1 MRTALLLPP
10 LVCLLLSC
18 HASAQVTPGRTQK
31 RFYDFKAA
39 DKQME
44 YTLYVPNSYSPQ
56 KASPLIVALHGL
68 GSSPLEIMRYPGLTR
83 HAERYGY
90 IVVAPMGYNSRGWY
104 GSRGTGGGRR
114 SDPKNL
120 GELSEQDVMNVLG
133 IIRQEL
139 NIDSRR
145 IYLMGHSMGGGGTWH
160 LAMKYPDI
168 WAALAP
174 LAPAGPRSRRDLV
187 KARRIPVIVVQGDR
201 DSLVYATR
209 RWVERMKELKM
220 EHRYIEVAGGDH
232 VRPAFQHFPEIFDF
246 FNTHTRPPTQEGVKS
261 PLPSSAAGADETLP
275 SLQKKVFQG
284 EVTVPVRVPYLLHL
298 PKAYRRDGPAWPLL
312 LFLHGAG
319 SSGTNLDRVKRN
331 GIPSMLPTPVQ
342 SPLDQF
348 IVLAPQSRRRGWDP
362 VKLDALLTDAVRK
375 YHVDEDRIYL
385 TGISMGGYGTWAL
398 AAAYPERF
406 AAIVPIC
413 GGGRPAT
420 ADALKNLPI
429 WVFHGAKD
437 DVVPVARSTA
447 MVRAIE
453 QLGGKVRFTIY
464 PNTGHDAWTE
474 AYNDPQLYAWLLQH
488 KRLRQSGTPSP
499 AEPDCQAQHDLH
511 RASCSPD

>member
-1 MRTALLLPP
+1 MRTSLLLLS
-10 LVCLLLSC
+10 LVCLLLPC
-18 HASAQVTPGRTQK
+18 QTSAQITPGRTQK

-39 DKQME
+39 DKEME
-44 YTLYVPNSYSPQ
+44 YALYVPTSYNPQ
-56 KASPLIVALHGL
+56 KSSPLIVALHGL
-68 GSSPLEIMRYPGLTR
+68 GSSPREIMRYPGLTR
-83 HAERYGY
+83 HAEQFGY
-90 IVVAPMGYNSRGWY
+90 LVVAPMGYNSRGWY

-114 SDPKNL
+114 SDPENL

-133 IIRQEL
+133 IIRKEF

-160 LAMKYPDI
+160 LAIKYPDI

-174 LAPAGPRSRRDLV
+174 LAPASPRSRRGLV
-187 KARRIPVIVVQGDR
+187 KARQIPVIVVQGDR

-209 RWVERMKELKM
+209 RWVQRMKELEM

-246 FNTHTRPPTQEGVKS
+246 FNTHSKSATQERVA
-261 PLPSSAAGADETLP
+261 PSDAPSDAPSEGAARP
-275 SLQKKVFQG
+275 SLQKEVFQG
-284 EVTVPVRVPYLLHL
+284 EIAVPVRVPYLLHL
-298 PKAYRRDGPAWPLL
+298 PKGYRRDGPAWPLL

-331 GIPSMLPTPVQ
+331 GIPSMLPTPAG

-362 VKLDALLTDAVRK
+362 VKLDALLTDAVRR

-385 TGISMGGYGTWAL
+385 TGLSMGGYGTWAL

-420 ADALKNLPI
+420 ANALKDLPI
-429 WVFHGAKD
+429 WVFHGAQD
-437 DVVPVARSTA
+437 DVVPLTRSEA

-453 QLGGKVRFTIY
+453 QLGGQVRFTIY
-464 PNTGHDAWTE
+464 PETGHDSWTK
-474 AYNDPQLYAWLLQH
+474 AYNDPNLYDWLLEH
-488 KRLRQSGTPSP
+488 KRQRQPASTPR
-499 AEPDCQAQHDLH
+499 ADPD
-511 RASCSPD
+511 R